1 MELKDR
7 DIKVKT
13 KAYKELIKWK
23 DETMTPEFFFKSLH
37 LTVKERHQTII
48 PLICDAIISV
58 LESEHKEDGLSSLNF
73 DKFFSTF
80 IENMMSNAKKP

>member
-37 LTVKERHQTII
+37 LTVKERH
-48 PLICDAIISV
+48 
-58 LESEHKEDGLSSLNF
+58 
-73 DKFFSTF
+73 
-80 IENMMSNAKKP
+80 